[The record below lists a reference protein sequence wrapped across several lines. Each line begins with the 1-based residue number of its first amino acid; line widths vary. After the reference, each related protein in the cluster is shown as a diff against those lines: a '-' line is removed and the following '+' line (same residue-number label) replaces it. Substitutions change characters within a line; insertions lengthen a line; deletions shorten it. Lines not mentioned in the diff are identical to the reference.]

1 LLSFIKSKD
10 NKRVVSNFLSLS
22 VLQGAN
28 LILPLITFPY
38 LVRVLGVEKFGLVA
52 FALATVTYFEIL
64 TDYGFDLSATRQ
76 VSIHRD
82 NREKLSS
89 IFSAVITIKGLLS
102 LISLVLLSALVFS
115 FPKFSDF
122 FLIYFFTFG
131 RVIGKILFPV
141 WFFQGTERMRIST
154 TLNILA
160 KVIFTGAIFLFVKE
174 SDDYLLV
181 PIFNSSGFIVAG
193 IIALIQIRGFG
204 VRFSFQPKAVLIEQ
218 LYDGWHIFLS
228 RIYVNIYTTTNTFL
242 LGVMTNN
249 IIVGYYAIAAKI
261 IEAIDSVFIPPNSA
275 LYPYM
280 SKLYHDNKA
289 KFYRLVDRMKL
300 VYLVAA
306 VLLCLAA
313 LLLGKI
319 FIEIVNGSFDANI
332 YAIYIVLC
340 FKILLAPFAP
350 FFTNIYIN
358 QNRKTEYLRVVRYTF
373 IFNVILVPLSIYF
386 FSGVGMAFAVLI
398 VVSFHVLLFIWYKLK
413 PDYAVT
419 PQPAQVLE

>member
-1 LLSFIKSKD
+1 M
-10 NKRVVSNFLSLS
+10 
-22 VLQGAN
+22 LQGAN

-89 IFSAVITIKGLLS
+89 IFSAVLTIKGLLS
-102 LISLVLLSALVFS
+102 LVSLVLLSALVFS

-141 WFFQGTERMRIST
+141 WFFQGMEKMKITT

-160 KVIFTGAIFLFVKE
+160 KVIFTAAIFLFVK
-174 SDDYLLV
+174 DTNDYLLV

-193 IIALIQIRGFG
+193 IIALIQIRAFG
-204 VRFSFQPKAVLIEQ
+204 IRFTFQSKSVLIEQ

-280 SKLYHDNKA
+280 SKLYHDNKT

-300 VYLVAA
+300 IYLGAS
-306 VLLCLAA
+306 VLLCTAS

-319 FIEIVNGSFDANI
+319 FIEIVNGSFDSNI
-332 YAIYIVLC
+332 YAIYMVLC

-350 FFTNIYIN
+350 FFSNIYIN
-358 QNRKTEYLRVVRYTF
+358 QNRKAEYLRIVRNTF
-373 IFNVILVPLSIYF
+373 IFNIILVPLSIYF
-386 FSGVGMAFAVLI
+386 YGGIGMAFAVL
-398 VVSFHVLLFIWYKLK
+398 VVISFHVFLFLWYKLK
-413 PDYAVT
+413 PDYSLT
-419 PQPAQVLE
+419 PQPAEVTE

>member
-1 LLSFIKSKD
+1 
-10 NKRVVSNFLSLS
+10 

-82 NREKLSS
+82 DREKLSS
-89 IFSAVITIKGLLS
+89 IFSAVLTIKGLLS

-122 FLIYFFTFG
+122 FLIYFLTFG

-160 KVIFTGAIFLFVKE
+160 KVIFTGAIFLFVK
-174 SDDYLLV
+174 DTNDYLLV
-181 PIFNSSGFIVAG
+181 PVFNSSGFIVAG
-193 IIALIQIRGFG
+193 IIALIQIRSFG
-204 VRFSFQPKAVLIEQ
+204 VRFTFQPIAVLKEQ

-300 VYLVAA
+300 VYLAAA
-306 VLLCLAA
+306 VLLCVTS

-332 YAIYIVLC
+332 YAIYLVLC

-358 QNRKTEYLRVVRYTF
+358 QNRKAEYLRVVRFTF
-373 IFNVILVPLSIYF
+373 IFNIILVPVSIYF
-386 FSGVGMAFAVLI
+386 YSGIGMAFAVLA
-398 VVSFHVLLFIWYKLK
+398 VVTFHVMLFIWYKLK
-413 PDYAVT
+413 PDYAVA
-419 PQPAQVLE
+419 PQPVEVIE